1 MRFSVLLSC
10 TRVGPLLLS
19 GLAAKITRLQRNIL
33 PIDVCGCVAGTTA
46 ALVAFLLFIDC
57 LARVDARLRQF
68 NEANSPWEAL
78 NLSLAHVN
86 LYLFIFQFF
95 KRLLDNLIVFLQ
107 SLHFWVHFSDVL
119 FQTIRQLHLENRAA
133 CNVVCHTLQ
142 RLLHAVQDIILK
154 LELLSVLLVLFL
166 EAWVVLLVR
175 LEFWLLK
182 DSSPHLITLPERHRD
197 VIRIL
202 IRVLIV
208 AVSAFALALRIR
220 CHIQVTDPST
230 QHLTLIFVRSIGTSV
245 FGVHMRQF
253 LIAITAAATVLL

>member
-1 MRFSVLLSC
+1 MFATKKCAGPYLS
-10 TRVGPLLLS
+10 RENGVNFPDES
-19 GLAAKITRLQRNIL
+19 QPEGLVVKW
-33 PIDVCGCVAGTTA
+33 VADGF
-46 ALVAFLLFIDC
+46 FLCDFGFC
-57 LARVDARLRQF
+57 LYFCDF
-68 NEANSPWEAL
+68 
-78 NLSLAHVN
+78 N

-154 LELLSVLLVLFL
+154 LELLGVLLVLFL

-253 LIAITAAATVLL
+253 LIAITATATVLL